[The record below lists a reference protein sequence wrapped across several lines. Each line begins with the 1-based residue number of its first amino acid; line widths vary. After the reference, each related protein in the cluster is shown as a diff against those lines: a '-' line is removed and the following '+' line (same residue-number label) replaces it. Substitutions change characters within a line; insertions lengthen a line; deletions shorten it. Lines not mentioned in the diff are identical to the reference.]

1 MNTSRRK
8 IAVMDND
15 GNVVHV
21 ETKGGSTSGSEVLQ
35 EQKISGESD
44 VDLMPTH
51 RSRAKLT
58 QEPEQLHTTLAVNPF
73 AA

>member
-1 MNTSRRK
+1 
-8 IAVMDND
+8 MDND

-21 ETKGGSTSGSEVLQ
+21 ETKGGLTSGSEVLQ

-73 AA
+73 AARCS